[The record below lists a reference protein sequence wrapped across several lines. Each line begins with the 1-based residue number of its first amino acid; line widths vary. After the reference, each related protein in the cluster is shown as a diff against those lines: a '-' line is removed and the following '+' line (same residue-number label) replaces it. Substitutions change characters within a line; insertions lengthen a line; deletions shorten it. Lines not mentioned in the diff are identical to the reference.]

1 MDEFYGWKPHVTV
14 AARRRQA
21 TRELAALRKSGQ
33 TVAPVA
39 IQGRTIARTF
49 WGNAWCTNLERYSDY
64 SNRLPRGRS
73 YVRNGSVIHLQIE
86 PGAVTALVSGSDLY
100 QTRVS
105 VAAIPKTRWKA
116 VCKDCTGAIDSLVEL
131 LQGRLSSSVMNRMCQ
146 QKTGLFP
153 APSEID
159 FSCSCP
165 DWASMCKHVAAV
177 LYGIGARLD
186 HEPELLFA
194 LRKVDVQDLITGAS
208 TTLPQKRK
216 GPASTRVLETDDLSA
231 VFGIEI
237 AHDAAPP
244 AGARAPRKVAPRK
257 ASTAKVRKAAKSA
270 RKGKPRGKRRT
281 E

>member
-1 MDEFYGWKPHVTV
+1 MYEFYGWKSHVTV

-21 TRELAALRKSGQ
+21 TSELAALRKSGQ
-33 TVAPVA
+33 TVAPVV

-73 YVRNGSVIHLQIE
+73 YVRNGCVIHLRIE
-86 PGAVTALVSGSDLY
+86 PGAATALVSGSELY

-131 LQGRLSSSVMNRMCQ
+131 LQGRLSSSVMDRMCQ

-216 GPASTRVLETDDLSA
+216 GPASARVLETDDLSA

-237 AHDAAPP
+237 AHDPSPRAA
-244 AGARAPRKVAPRK
+244 ARAPRKVAPRK
-257 ASTAKVRKAAKSA
+257 ASTAQVRKAAKSA